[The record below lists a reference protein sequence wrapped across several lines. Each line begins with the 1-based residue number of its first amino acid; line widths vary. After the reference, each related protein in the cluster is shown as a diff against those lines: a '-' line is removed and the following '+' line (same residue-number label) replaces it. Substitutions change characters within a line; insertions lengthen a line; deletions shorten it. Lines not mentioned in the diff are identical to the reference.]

1 MANQLALYAASYSST
16 STALEDLR
24 AIEELHKE
32 KFVGSFDAAVIDK
45 ENGKPH
51 IRKRMDR
58 SRMHIIPEMFGGGK
72 LPRKEL
78 KEAAD
83 ELTGSEA
90 GLIVVGEPTLE
101 EGVDTALKGAVKVWK
116 HSVDA
121 TTDEISEELQEAL
134 KN

>member
-1 MANQLALYAASYSST
+1 MADPLALYTASYSSA
-16 STALEDLR
+16 SAAVQDLD
-24 AIEELHKE
+24 AIEQLHKE

-58 SRMHIIPEMFGGGK
+58 PRMHAIPEMFGGGK

-78 KEAAD
+78 KEAAS

-90 GLIVVGEPTLE
+90 GLIVVGEPTIE
-101 EGVDTALKGAVKVWK
+101 KGVDSALKGAVKVMK

-121 TTDEISEELQEAL
+121 TTDEIAEELQEAL
-134 KN
+134 KD